1 MLKQNYLSFKN
12 YFIFILAAIFLGIM
26 VAIISMFFAIKS
38 NNESRIELSLKEAV
52 NIEKTISESFGYC
65 NKINSYIGKQIAQH
79 GANDLQFILK
89 TFRQA
94 DEMKNRNS
102 QLLSWSSFDF
112 VAPNNLQLV
121 NSKIGIRKNPPNMSE
136 RQYCTRSKE
145 KPWSL
150 QVSFP
155 VLGNPSESWVI
166 PVGTG
171 ITNDNGKYLGAIV
184 VGFDIAEL
192 TALVEKRLV
201 SQSSFVVLDENFN
214 IILQSKDSNTNNE
227 TYHEKLAKLNFKEKS
242 GIISDDL
249 NIGKIKYFYY
259 QKFDDFPYIVL
270 TGFNKILLK
279 KEFNNSILPLIG
291 ASLAITIFFLM
302 ILHLLKERIFF
313 LIRKEKAL
321 ESSLLNKDFL
331 INSKTKLIRATSHD
345 LKNYIFGISGLSK
358 LIIEGKDKAEI
369 EASEDLKMVEELH
382 HQSEELMGFVED
394 LLDTNQSENGE
405 FKLGKKELCNIVDL
419 VRRMVILNKNFAIE
433 NRINLE
439 VDNKTKRK
447 KISVLCDVRRI
458 KQILNNII
466 SNAIKYSNPN
476 SVVILQISLDEDGNE
491 VCISIIDQGIGMK
504 KEEIKMALF
513 GDGEKISKSGLNK
526 TFDSHGIGMPII
538 KKLIE
543 LHKGKLE
550 INSEKGLGTEVKIY
564 LSTYAQDKSE
574 IGEEI
579 YQTNSLSNKFKNR
592 SVLIAEDNAITN
604 KVISF
609 LMRKM
614 GFYVKHVENGEE
626 ILQQLDKQ
634 HFDLVILDI
643 NMPKLGGFETA
654 KEIRKGQIF
663 KRFKNYDIPIIAIS
677 TEKQELSKL
686 KLHKINMLLGKP
698 FSEKELIDFVMGC
711 MKP

>member
-1 MLKQNYLSFKN
+1 MPKQNYLSLKN
-12 YFIFILAAIFLGIM
+12 YFIFILATIFLGAIT
-26 VAIISMFFAIKS
+26 AIILIFFALKS
-38 NNESRIELSLKEAV
+38 NDESRIELSRKESV

-102 QLLSWSSFDF
+102 QLLSWSSSDF

-155 VLGNPSESWVI
+155 VFGNPSESWVI
-166 PVGTG
+166 PAGTG
-171 ITNDNGKYLGAIV
+171 ITDNNGKYLGTIA

-192 TALVEKRLV
+192 IALVEKRLI

-227 TYHEKLAKLNFKEKS
+227 NYRKKLTKLNFKEKS

-291 ASLAITIFFLM
+291 ASLAITLFFLM
-302 ILHLLKERIFF
+302 ILHLLKESFFF
-313 LIRKEKAL
+313 LIKKEKAL
-321 ESSLLNKDFL
+321 ENSLINKDFL

-405 FKLGKKELCNIVDL
+405 FKLGKKELCNIVDM

-447 KISVLCDVRRI
+447 KISVLCDARRI

-504 KEEIKMALF
+504 KEEIKMALL

-543 LHKGKLE
+543 LHKGRLE

-564 LSTYAQDKSE
+564 LATYAQDKSE

-579 YQTNSLSNKFKNR
+579 YRANSLSNKFKNK

-626 ILQQLDKQ
+626 ILQQLEKQ
-634 HFDLVILDI
+634 HFDLIILDI

-654 KEIRKGQIF
+654 EEIRKGQIF